1 MRWTLLL
8 WLLALTACSTPDP
21 DRFNRSLS
29 GLAPIYSA
37 ARIEVVGELEV
48 PPGNLA
54 VSASGRVFLTL
65 HPEAKPETHLV
76 ELGPDGSLIPFPDA
90 AWQREREDQPHWV
103 SPLGVRIDSQ
113 DRLWV
118 LDHGD
123 YGDSP
128 PSLTA
133 FDIESKEVLVRHVF
147 TKQVAGWGTMLNDLA
162 VDAEAGYVYIADPGP
177 FTFRPG
183 LVVFEIGS
191 GKAWRV
197 LDDHIS
203 VVAEDHH
210 HVVQGR
216 FMRAFFMAL
225 QIGADSIALSPDG
238 SALLYGPL
246 SGASLYL
253 IPTTALRP
261 GALDPSQ
268 EVRTYGPKP
277 TTDGIAI
284 GPEGDV
290 YLTAI
295 EHDALAV
302 LRPTQPPTLEVLV
315 SDPELLAWPDG
326 LALSKDGTYL
336 YATVSELHHVIERDL
351 SELPR
356 HAPFRVVR
364 IRLGADSAEAPP
376 QPEEPGAEEPG
387 AEEPG
392 AEEPEDD

>member
-1 MRWTLLL
+1 MRWTPLLL
-8 WLLALTACSTPDP
+8 LLLAPLAACSTPNP
-21 DRFNRSLS
+21 DRFNTSLS

-37 ARIEVVGELEV
+37 SRIEVVGELPV

-65 HPEAKPETHLV
+65 HPEAKPKTHLV
-76 ELGPDGSLIPFPDA
+76 ELAPDGTLKPFPDA
-90 AWQREREDQPHWV
+90 AWQEEREDQACWV

-123 YGDSP
+123 YGRLP

-133 FDIESKEVLVRHVF
+133 FDIDSGEVLLRHVF
-147 TKQVAGWGTMLNDLA
+147 AKKVAGWGSMLNDLA
-162 VDAEAGYVYIADPGP
+162 VDAEGGFVYIADPGP
-177 FTFRPG
+177 FTFHPG
-183 LVVFEIGS
+183 LVVFDIEAS
-191 GKAWRV
+191 QAWRA

-203 VVAEDHH
+203 VVPEDHH

-216 FMRAFFMAL
+216 FMRAFYMAL
-225 QIGADSIALSPDG
+225 QIGVDSIALSPDG

-253 IPTTALRP
+253 IPTSALRDR
-261 GALDPSQ
+261 ALDPTP

-284 GPEGDV
+284 GPTGDV

-302 LRPTQPPTLEVLV
+302 LRPTQPPSLELLV

-326 LALSKDGTYL
+326 LALSKDGSYL
-336 YATVSELHHVIERDL
+336 YATVSELHHVIGEDL
-351 SELPR
+351 SLLPR
-356 HAPFRVVR
+356 HAPYRVVR
-364 IRLGADSAEAPP
+364 VRLGNLSSEDAG
-376 QPEEPGAEEPG
+376 EEPPPAAPADEEDSSAPG
-387 AEEPG
+387 
-392 AEEPEDD
+392 D

>member
-1 MRWTLLL
+1 MRWSLLL
-8 WLLALTACSTPDP
+8 LLLPLVACSTPDP

-37 ARIEVVGELEV
+37 SRIEVVAELPA

-65 HPEAKPETHLV
+65 HPEAKPKTHLV
-76 ELGPDGSLIPFPDA
+76 ELGPDGTLIPFPNA
-90 AWQREREDQPHWV
+90 AWQQEREDQPFWV
-103 SPLGVRIDSQ
+103 SPLGIRIDRD

-123 YGDSP
+123 YGDEA

-133 FDIESKEVLVRHVF
+133 FDIETGEVVLRHVF
-147 TKQVAGWGTMLNDLA
+147 AKDVAGWGSMLNDFA
-162 VDAEAGYVYIADPGP
+162 VDAEGGFVYIADPGP
-177 FTFRPG
+177 YTFHPG
-183 LVVFEIGS
+183 LVVFEIS
-191 GKAWRV
+191 TQKAWRA

-203 VVAEDHH
+203 VVPEDHH

-216 FMRAFFMAL
+216 FMRAFGLAL
-225 QIGADSIALSPDG
+225 QIGADSIGLSPDG
-238 SALLYGPL
+238 SALLYGPF

-253 IPTTALRP
+253 IPTRALRDR
-261 GALDPSQ
+261 ALDPTP

-277 TTDGIAI
+277 TTDGIAV
-284 GPEGDV
+284 GPTGDV
-290 YLTAI
+290 YLTAV

-326 LALSKDGTYL
+326 LAVSKDGTYL
-336 YATVSELHHVIERDL
+336 YATVSELHRVIGQDL
-351 SELPR
+351 SQLPK

-364 IRLGADSAEAPP
+364 IRLGEVPGD
-376 QPEEPGAEEPG
+376 EPAGE
-387 AEEPG
+387 
-392 AEEPEDD
+392 